1 MKQNNYESVLNI
13 FYGKI
18 LQTLSTGTVS
28 LTHYST
34 ATSPTEVHVLFIASS
49 VTACTV

>member
-18 LQTLSTGTVS
+18 LQTLSTGAVS

-34 ATSPTEVHVLFIASS
+34 ATSLTEVHVLFIASS